1 MTSELVELID
11 ELERFN
17 EEIICSY
24 CLEMSDTLDCCR
36 FCGGDDCIIVRT
48 IDALKKVVK
57 DGN

>member
-1 MTSELVELID
+1 MGNELIDLID

-17 EEIICSY
+17 EEIIVSY
-24 CLEMSDTLDCCR
+24 CVQMGDELDCCK

-48 IDALKKVVK
+48 IDALKKVVS